1 MTEESIFVVDDTCE
15 ERVAAI
21 AEEIGQSA
29 TVQEFVAGPEVCV
42 PVFSCPEMV
51 VTPPIEAIL
60 TKAPGDG
67 EAVTTIDDNLRHDG
81 VRRRRYEGSPETMKQ
96 LYENAARAFD
106 VLELQAFGRIDFR
119 IDSDGR
125 AWVTDVGVSPGL
137 GVDNSAFSS
146 VAELGLD
153 HPRFLRLVVA
163 ATLGSRGLLSSSLAK
178 TRLPAA

>member
-1 MTEESIFVVDDTCE
+1 MRRRHARQKYVKSTYESWSVGVTEESIFVVDDTCE

-81 VRRRRYEGSPETMKQ
+81 VRRRRTR
-96 LYENAARAFD
+96 AR
-106 VLELQAFGRIDFR
+106 RK
-119 IDSDGR
+119 
-125 AWVTDVGVSPGL
+125 P
-137 GVDNSAFSS
+137 
-146 VAELGLD
+146 
-153 HPRFLRLVVA
+153 
-163 ATLGSRGLLSSSLAK
+163 
-178 TRLPAA
+178 